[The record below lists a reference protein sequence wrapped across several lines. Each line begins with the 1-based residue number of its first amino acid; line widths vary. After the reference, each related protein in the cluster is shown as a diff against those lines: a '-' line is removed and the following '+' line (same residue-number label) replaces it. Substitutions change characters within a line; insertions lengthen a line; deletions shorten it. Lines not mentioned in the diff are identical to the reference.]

1 MSNLTSETICA
12 LSTPQGVGGIAVVR
26 ISGPDALSISQ
37 KILRQPLNE
46 TKVRVAQFRAIMDGD
61 QILDEAVLTYFQ
73 GPASFTGEDVV
84 EIAVHGSR
92 YIQQRLLQVLVEQG
106 CRMAQPGEYTM
117 RAYLNG
123 KLDLSRAEA
132 VGDVIAAES
141 AAAHKQAVHQM
152 RGGFSQEIDGLREKL
167 IQFASLLELEL
178 DFAEEDVEF
187 ADRSALQILLAEIE
201 KVVVRLRESFRLGN
215 AIKNGIPTAIVG
227 APNAGKSTLL
237 NALLNEERAIV
248 SDIAGTTRDTVEEIL
263 HLGGVQF
270 RLIDT
275 AGIRETQDTIERLGI
290 ERSWEKASH
299 AEMILWMVDGG
310 RCSKEQMEEEWKQIQ
325 AVRRPE
331 SQVLLVINKQDQA
344 DGIIEWEACPKVR
357 ISAKEK
363 QGLEVLK
370 AQLSSHFQEELQGQD
385 TIVTNARHHEALGQ
399 ALQSLQ
405 EVQRGMSAQLTSDL
419 LAIDIRNT
427 LYHLASIT
435 GAVSADDILHSI
447 FSKFCIGK

>member
-1 MSNLTSETICA
+1 
-12 LSTPQGVGGIAVVR
+12 
-26 ISGPDALSISQ
+26 
-37 KILRQPLNE
+37 
-46 TKVRVAQFRAIMDGD
+46 
-61 QILDEAVLTYFQ
+61 
-73 GPASFTGEDVV
+73 
-84 EIAVHGSR
+84 
-92 YIQQRLLQVLVEQG
+92 
-106 CRMAQPGEYTM
+106 
-117 RAYLNG
+117 
-123 KLDLSRAEA
+123 
-132 VGDVIAAES
+132 
-141 AAAHKQAVHQM
+141 
-152 RGGFSQEIDGLREKL
+152 
-167 IQFASLLELEL
+167 LELEL

-187 ADRSALQILLAEIE
+187 ADRSALERLLAEIE

-215 AIKNGIPTAIVG
+215 AIKHGIPTAIVG

-275 AGIRETQDTIERLGI
+275 AGIRETQDTIERMGI

-310 RCSKEQMEEEWKQIQ
+310 RCSQDQMEAEWKQIQ

-331 SQVLLVINKQDQA
+331 SNVLLVINKQDQA
-344 DGIIEWEACPKVR
+344 EAQLDWEACPQVR

-363 QGLEVLK
+363 QGLDALK
-370 AQLSSHFQEELQGQD
+370 EQLSSHFQEEIQGQD

>member
-1 MSNLTSETICA
+1 MGSVSETICA

-26 ISGPDALSISQ
+26 ISGSEALAITQ
-37 KILRQPLNE
+37 KILRKPLNE
-46 TKVRVAQFRAIMDGD
+46 GKVREAQFRAVLDGA

-187 ADRSALQILLAEIE
+187 ADRSALERLLAEIE
-201 KVVVRLRESFRLGN
+201 KVVVRLL
-215 AIKNGIPTAIVG
+215 
-227 APNAGKSTLL
+227 
-237 NALLNEERAIV
+237 
-248 SDIAGTTRDTVEEIL
+248 
-263 HLGGVQF
+263 
-270 RLIDT
+270 
-275 AGIRETQDTIERLGI
+275 
-290 ERSWEKASH
+290 
-299 AEMILWMVDGG
+299 
-310 RCSKEQMEEEWKQIQ
+310 
-325 AVRRPE
+325 
-331 SQVLLVINKQDQA
+331 
-344 DGIIEWEACPKVR
+344 
-357 ISAKEK
+357 
-363 QGLEVLK
+363 
-370 AQLSSHFQEELQGQD
+370 
-385 TIVTNARHHEALGQ
+385 
-399 ALQSLQ
+399 
-405 EVQRGMSAQLTSDL
+405 
-419 LAIDIRNT
+419 
-427 LYHLASIT
+427 
-435 GAVSADDILHSI
+435 
-447 FSKFCIGK
+447 

>member
-1 MSNLTSETICA
+1 
-12 LSTPQGVGGIAVVR
+12 
-26 ISGPDALSISQ
+26 
-37 KILRQPLNE
+37 
-46 TKVRVAQFRAIMDGD
+46 
-61 QILDEAVLTYFQ
+61 
-73 GPASFTGEDVV
+73 
-84 EIAVHGSR
+84 
-92 YIQQRLLQVLVEQG
+92 
-106 CRMAQPGEYTM
+106 
-117 RAYLNG
+117 
-123 KLDLSRAEA
+123 
-132 VGDVIAAES
+132 
-141 AAAHKQAVHQM
+141 
-152 RGGFSQEIDGLREKL
+152 
-167 IQFASLLELEL
+167 LELEL

-187 ADRSALQILLAEIE
+187 ADRSALERLLAEIE

-215 AIKNGIPTAIVG
+215 AIKHGIPTAIVG

-275 AGIRETQDTIERLGI
+275 AGIRETQDTIERMGI

-310 RCSKEQMEEEWKQIQ
+310 RCSQDQMEAEWKQIQ

-331 SQVLLVINKQDQA
+331 SNVLLVINKQDQA
-344 DGIIEWEACPKVR
+344 EAQLDWEACPQVR

-363 QGLEVLK
+363 QGLDALK
-370 AQLSSHFQEELQGQD
+370 EQLSSHFQEEIQGQD

-405 EVQRGMSAQLTSDL
+405 EVQRGMGAQLTSDL